1 VQGTLAVFLA
11 PDVTPEEEA
20 RDLVKQDRF
29 EGWCR
34 NTDMEFTVVNH
45 VDPTQNVVKRALS
58 RAAGSM
64 TLSRLRR
71 HCVHTTNAATRCHDS
86 SVGGAYLHGV
96 APASAEARPSVD

>member
-1 VQGTLAVFLA
+1 MCQRFSIWAQGTLAVFLA

-45 VDPTQNVVKRALS
+45 VDPTQSVVKRALS
-58 RAAGSM
+58 QAAGST
-64 TLSRLRR
+64 TLK
-71 HCVHTTNAATRCHDS
+71 TQAALCSHD
-86 SVGGAYLHGV
+86 
-96 APASAEARPSVD
+96 

>member
-1 VQGTLAVFLA
+1 MQGTLAVFLA

-45 VDPTQNVVKRALS
+45 LDASQSVVKRASALAPGKQEARNIS
-58 RAAGSM
+58 GSPSAVAASLQRGLGL
-64 TLSRLRR
+64 TL
-71 HCVHTTNAATRCHDS
+71 TMA
-86 SVGGAYLHGV
+86 SVQ
-96 APASAEARPSVD
+96 APARDRARYMR